1 VTRQGV
7 YTYASVQPTFKKLRE
22 AAGLTQAQ
30 VAEPLGV
37 TIRSLTRWETGV
49 LPTPKMA
56 ELALRY
62 IVEKKKR
69 ENR

>member
-1 VTRQGV
+1 
-7 YTYASVQPTFKKLRE
+7 VQPTFKKLRE
-22 AAGLTQAQ
+22 SVGFTQAE
-30 VAEPLGV
+30 VAELLGV

-49 LPTPKMA
+49 LPTPRMA

-69 ENR
+69 EKR

>member
-1 VTRQGV
+1 V
-7 YTYASVQPTFKKLRE
+7 PTTLKKLRE
-22 AAGLTQAQ
+22 GSGLTQAQ
-30 VAEPLGV
+30 VAELLGV

-62 IVEKKKR
+62 IIEKKKR
-69 ENR
+69 EKR